1 MLPPKIPYKLAMGAY
16 KKSLLQLEKER
27 KRDI

>member
-1 MLPPKIPYKLAMGAY
+1 MMPPKIPYKQAMGAY